1 LDDAQNFPE
10 IVFLG
15 VAMEGLLDDEDI
27 WSPILEYR
35 LESATT
41 FEPLDRAQTFK
52 GVSRGCFHWGIYGM
66 TTL

>member
-1 LDDAQNFPE
+1 MIRPLDDAQNFPE

-27 WSPILEYR
+27 WSRILEYR

-41 FEPLDRAQTFK
+41 FDPTVR
-52 GVSRGCFHWGIYGM
+52 SRSNV
-66 TTL
+66 